1 VLLQTGISV
10 TDRNSVADLERSI
23 GDVLADQTSDETAD
37 IPFSFF
43 GFMKLDQPRSVYF
56 EKLNVRLD
64 IILRPDRLELKL
76 LRSAEQLGLPL
87 IVERRD

>member
-1 VLLQTGISV
+1 M
-10 TDRNSVADLERSI
+10 
-23 GDVLADQTSDETAD
+23 LADQTSDDAVE

-56 EKLNVRLD
+56 DELKVRLD

-76 LRSAEQLGLPL
+76 SRSGDQLGLPL
-87 IVERRD
+87 TA